1 MGKGKSRTEDS
12 GRSGKKNGGSGR
24 GPVCAGFLQGNITE
38 FPEGDILRD
47 PMWHPLRGIRHDPS
61 NLHGMRDMDFP
72 INLSQNFLKAA
83 SEQPA
88 FE

>member
-1 MGKGKSRTEDS
+1 
-12 GRSGKKNGGSGR
+12 
-24 GPVCAGFLQGNITE
+24 
-38 FPEGDILRD
+38 
-47 PMWHPLRGIRHDPS
+47 MWHPLRGIRHDPS